1 MGVGV
6 LYFTVRFMKNII
18 IQLVTGIKNKDVK
31 EADKLIHEIGFTIGM
46 FIGMVAVIAL
56 ITKFV
61 GIVPVA
67 AGLGVLWFTLR
78 SVKKFIIDLAG
89 KDIKENL
96 ADALKSLKGIAIL
109 VLALSVS
116 TAIIAGTISEFGLV
130 PTLMGLAIIAAIVSG
145 EIYVIK
151 KLSAIDTKDLD
162 TASNAML
169 KLSFVFAIVAL
180 VSVTLLRPIGEN
192 IGDVI
197 LGGIVVSII
206 IGLGIFAVNKLA
218 GIKNIDNGTNALIK
232 IAGVFA
238 LIALVTDLILIPIGK
253 KVGDAILGAS
263 VVLIIEG
270 LLIAGVYLLTKVK
283 RKNIEQSIQ
292 NLAILT
298 MIYIGI
304 ALITKLILIPI
315 GKHLGDAMLGAAVT
329 ILITGALILGV

>member
-18 IQLVTGIKNKDVK
+18 IDLVKGIKNKDVK
-31 EADKLIHEIGFTIGM
+31 DADKLIHEIGITIGM
-46 FIGMVAVIAL
+46 LIGMVAVIAL
-56 ITKFV
+56 ITKVV
-61 GIVPVA
+61 GIVPVT
-67 AGLGVLWFTLR
+67 AGLGVLWFTLS
-78 SVKKFIIDLAG
+78 SVKKFIIDLAD

-162 TASNAML
+162 AASNAML

-180 VSVTLLRPIGEN
+180 VSATLLRPIGEN
-192 IGDVI
+192 IGDII

-206 IGLGIFAVNKLA
+206 IGLGIYAVKKLT

-238 LIALVTDLILIPIGK
+238 LIALVTNLILIPIGK

-270 LLIAGVYLLTKVK
+270 LLIAGVYLLSKVK
-283 RKNIEQSIQ
+283 QKNIEQAIK

-304 ALITKLILIPI
+304 ALVTKLILIPI
-315 GKHLGDAMLGAAVT
+315 GKHLDDAILGAVVT

>member
-18 IQLVTGIKNKDVK
+18 IDLVKGIKNKDVK
-31 EADKLIHEIGFTIGM
+31 DADKLIHEIGITIGM
-46 FIGMVAVIAL
+46 LIGMVAVIAL
-56 ITKFV
+56 ITKVV

-67 AGLGVLWFTLR
+67 AGLGVLWFTLS
-78 SVKKFIIDLAG
+78 SVKEFIIDLAD

-96 ADALKSLKGIAIL
+96 ANALNSLKGIAIL

-116 TAIIAGTISEFGLV
+116 TAIIAGTIAGFGLV

-145 EIYVIK
+145 EIYIIK
-151 KLSAIDTKDLD
+151 KLSEIDAKDLD
-162 TASNAML
+162 AASNAML

-180 VSVTLLRPIGEN
+180 VSATLLRPIGEN
-192 IGDVI
+192 IGDII
-197 LGGIVVSII
+197 LGGAVVLLII
-206 IGLGIFAVNKLA
+206 SLGIYAVKKLA
-218 GIKNIDNGTNALIK
+218 GIENIDNGTNALIK

-270 LLIAGVYLLTKVK
+270 LLIV
-283 RKNIEQSIQ
+283 
-292 NLAILT
+292 
-298 MIYIGI
+298 GI
-304 ALITKLILIPI
+304 
-315 GKHLGDAMLGAAVT
+315 
-329 ILITGALILGV
+329 

>member
-18 IQLVTGIKNKDVK
+18 IDLVKGIKNKDVK
-31 EADKLIHEIGFTIGM
+31 DADKLIHEIGITIGM
-46 FIGMVAVIAL
+46 LIGMVAVIAL
-56 ITKFV
+56 ITKVV

-67 AGLGVLWFTLR
+67 AGLGVLWFTLS
-78 SVKKFIIDLAG
+78 SVKKFIIDLAD
-89 KDIKENL
+89 KNIKKNL

-130 PTLMGLAIIAAIVSG
+130 PTLIGLAIIAAIVSG

-151 KLSAIDTKDLD
+151 KLSEIDAKDLD
-162 TASNAML
+162 AASNAML

-180 VSVTLLRPIGEN
+180 VSATLLRPIGEN
-192 IGDVI
+192 IGDII

-206 IGLGIFAVNKLA
+206 IGLGIYAVKKLT

-238 LIALVTDLILIPIGK
+238 LIALVTNLILIPIGK
-253 KVGDAILGAS
+253 HVGDAVLGAS

-270 LLIAGVYLLTKVK
+270 LLIV
-283 RKNIEQSIQ
+283 
-292 NLAILT
+292 
-298 MIYIGI
+298 GI
-304 ALITKLILIPI
+304 
-315 GKHLGDAMLGAAVT
+315 
-329 ILITGALILGV
+329 

>member
-1 MGVGV
+1 
-6 LYFTVRFMKNII
+6 MKN
-18 IQLVTGIKNKDVK
+18 L
-31 EADKLIHEIGFTIGM
+31 KLISLIISTVLLALSLLFLLGS
-46 FIGMVAVIAL
+46 MVVQAIFNSQDIAQFVEVAFAL
-56 ITKFV
+56 ISLVFAFV
-61 GIVPVA
+61 GIILLTIA
-67 AGLGVLWFTLR
+67 TGNLNSLFYN
-78 SVKKFIIDLAG
+78 DL
-89 KDIKENL
+89 
-96 ADALKSLKGIAIL
+96 
-109 VLALSVS
+109 
-116 TAIIAGTISEFGLV
+116 
-130 PTLMGLAIIAAIVSG
+130 
-145 EIYVIK
+145 Y
-151 KLSAIDTKDLD
+151 
-162 TASNAML
+162 SNAQNFDVFWL

-218 GIKNIDNGTNALIK
+218 GIENIDNGTNALIK
-232 IAGVFA
+232 IAGVFT

-304 ALITKLILIPI
+304 ALVTKLILIPI

>member
-18 IQLVTGIKNKDVK
+18 IELVKGIKNKDVK
-31 EADKLIHEIGFTIGM
+31 DADKLIHEIGITIGM

-67 AGLGVLWFTLR
+67 AGLSVLWFTLR
-78 SVKKFIIDLAG
+78 SVKKFIIDLAD

-116 TAIIAGTISEFGLV
+116 TAIIAGTISEFGFA

-151 KLSAIDTKDLD
+151 KLSEIDAKDLD
-162 TASNAML
+162 AASNAML

-180 VSVTLLRPIGEN
+180 VSATLLRPIGEN
-192 IGDVI
+192 IGDII
-197 LGGIVVSII
+197 LGGVVVSII
-206 IGLGIFAVNKLA
+206 IGLGIYAVKKLT

-238 LIALVTDLILIPIGK
+238 LIALVTNLILIPIGK
-253 KVGDAILGAS
+253 HVGDAVLGAS

-270 LLIAGVYLLTKVK
+270 LLIV
-283 RKNIEQSIQ
+283 
-292 NLAILT
+292 
-298 MIYIGI
+298 GI
-304 ALITKLILIPI
+304 
-315 GKHLGDAMLGAAVT
+315 
-329 ILITGALILGV
+329 

>member
-18 IQLVTGIKNKDVK
+18 IELVKGIKNKDVK
-31 EADKLIHEIGFTIGM
+31 ESAKLIHEIGVTIGM
-46 FIGMVAVIAL
+46 LIGMVAVIAL
-56 ITKFV
+56 ITKVV

-67 AGLGVLWFTLR
+67 AGLGVLWFTLS
-78 SVKKFIIDLAG
+78 SVKKFIIDLAD

-96 ADALKSLKGIAIL
+96 ANALKSLKGIAIL

-151 KLSAIDTKDLD
+151 KLSKIDAKDLD
-162 TASNAML
+162 AASNAML

-180 VSVTLLRPIGEN
+180 VSATLLRPIGEN
-192 IGDVI
+192 IGDII
-197 LGGIVVSII
+197 LGGAVVLLII
-206 IGLGIFAVNKLA
+206 SLGIYAVKKLA
-218 GIKNIDNGTNALIK
+218 GIENIDNGTNALIK

-270 LLIAGVYLLTKVK
+270 LLIV
-283 RKNIEQSIQ
+283 
-292 NLAILT
+292 
-298 MIYIGI
+298 GI
-304 ALITKLILIPI
+304 
-315 GKHLGDAMLGAAVT
+315 
-329 ILITGALILGV
+329 